1 MKASHYS
8 VPDTLVGKLVD
19 VKIYSEKLVM
29 LYNHQKV
36 AVHQRIYYPGGWSV
50 KLEHY
55 LNTLLRKPGAVH
67 SSLVLQ
73 KMPEAIQRLF
83 DQQFADKSKDFVLLM
98 QYALEHGFTD
108 SDIIAAYQNLKNR
121 GIARVSADQIKTM
134 MHALA
139 EPQGEADVFLH
150 PRVNQEQSADIE
162 DGSLKILSKLS
173 QMMDNTMTTKES
185 YKN

>member
-1 MKASHYS
+1 
-8 VPDTLVGKLVD
+8 
-19 VKIYSEKLVM
+19 
-29 LYNHQKV
+29 
-36 AVHQRIYYPGGWSV
+36 
-50 KLEHY
+50 
-55 LNTLLRKPGAVH
+55 
-67 SSLVLQ
+67 
-73 KMPEAIQRLF
+73 
-83 DQQFADKSKDFVLLM
+83 M